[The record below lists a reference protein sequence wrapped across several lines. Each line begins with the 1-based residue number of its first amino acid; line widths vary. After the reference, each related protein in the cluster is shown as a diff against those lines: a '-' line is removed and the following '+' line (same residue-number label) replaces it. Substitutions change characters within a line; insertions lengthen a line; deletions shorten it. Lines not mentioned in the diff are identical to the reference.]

1 MLVNSQTPSTLG
13 AVNSQ
18 RCKFTFTDRTTV
30 NSQRSAYLYTV
41 RIFRKLRQ
49 LSVNSQT
56 PSTLGQ
62 LSVNFLTSGV
72 RQLSEFSK
80 NSENSKDSENSEFS
94 ENSKD
99 SEN

>member
-1 MLVNSQTPSTLG
+1 MLVNSHTPSTLG

-18 RCKFTFTDRTTV
+18 RCKFTVTDRTTV
-30 NSQRSAYLYTV
+30 NSQRSAYLYSV

-94 ENSKD
+94 DNSEL

>member
-1 MLVNSQTPSTLG
+1 MLVNSHPPSTLG

-18 RCKFTFTDRTTV
+18 RCKFTVTDRTTV
-30 NSQRSAYLYTV
+30 NSQRSAYLYSV

-62 LSVNFLTSGV
+62 LS
-72 RQLSEFSK
+72 EFSK

-94 ENSKD
+94 DNSEL

>member
-30 NSQRSAYLYTV
+30 NSQRSAYLYSV

-49 LSVNSQT
+49 LSVNSHT
-56 PSTLGQ
+56 PSTLG
-62 LSVNFLTSGV
+62 
-72 RQLSEFSK
+72 QLSEFSK

-94 ENSKD
+94 DNLEL